1 MSKQKLYW
9 ICQFSGWALWM
20 ANEWFSSIHEYEAG
34 GHWTIEYVINVGTCI
49 LLTHGFRHLLK
60 RWNWIELPLERLLFR
75 VIAGILGMSF
85 IQMAINIPLDAR
97 VIEGISFH
105 QPLILF
111 SYIMHWGKP
120 FMAWMAIYYAFNYFQ
135 RSRDIQIEK
144 IRIESSAKE
153 TEAKVLRAQ
162 LNPHFMFNALNS
174 IRALVLEDPERAQ
187 KGITQLSSI
196 LRSSLLAD
204 RRRTISLAEELR
216 TVDDYLALEKIRYEE
231 RLEVRKNIYPE
242 TLGVQVPPMML
253 QTLVENAIKHGVSKP
268 VRGGFVSIEARLS
281 GTRLDLRISNTG
293 VLESTDSGGFGLENT
308 AHRLELLFG
317 KEAQFRIFQASKDV
331 VCAEVLIPVGEAA
344 IPAAA
349 PAFTH
354 KV

>member
-1 MSKQKLYW
+1 M
-9 ICQFSGWALWM
+9 F
-20 ANEWFSSIHEYEAG
+20 NEWLTLLRETDQGGFWTLEYL
-34 GHWTIEYVINVGTCI
+34 INVFTCI

-60 RWNWIELPLERLLFR
+60 RWKWVELPVERLVFR
-75 VIAGILGMSF
+75 VLGCIVGMTF
-85 IQMAINIPLDAR
+85 IQLLINFPLDAS
-97 VIEGISFH
+97 VLEEVSLDK
-105 QPLILF
+105 PLILL
-111 SYIMHWGKP
+111 SYMLHWGKP
-120 FMAWMAIYYAFNYFQ
+120 FMAWTAIYYAFTYFQ
-135 RSRDIQIEK
+135 RSRDIQIDK

-231 RLEVRKNIYPE
+231 RLEVRKNVYPD

-268 VRGGFVSIEARLS
+268 VRGGFVSLESKIVN
-281 GTRLDLRISNTG
+281 GKLDLRISNTG
-293 VLESTDSGGFGLENT
+293 VLETTDSGGFGLENT

-331 VCAEVLIPVGEAA
+331 VCAEVLIPVGETSHPKPE
-344 IPAAA
+344 PALS
-349 PAFTH
+349 H
-354 KV
+354 KF

>member
-1 MSKQKLYW
+1 M
-9 ICQFSGWALWM
+9 GWTLWLF
-20 ANEWFSSIHEYEAG
+20 NEWLAMRQEYENDG
-34 GHWTIEYVINVGTCI
+34 FWTLEYVINVFTCI

-60 RWNWIELPLERLLFR
+60 RWNWVELRLERLIFR
-75 VIAGILGMSF
+75 VLACIVTMTFVQLL
-85 IQMAINIPLDAR
+85 INIPLDANF
-97 VIEGISFH
+97 IKGISFD
-105 QPLILF
+105 QPLIVL
-111 SYIMHWGKP
+111 SYMLHWGKP
-120 FMAWMAIYYAFNYFQ
+120 FMAWTSIYYAFTYFQ

-231 RLEVRKNIYPE
+231 RLEVRKNIYPDA
-242 TLGVQVPPMML
+242 LPIQVPPMML

-268 VRGGFVSIEARLS
+268 VRGGFVSIEAKIVQ
-281 GTRLDLRISNTG
+281 GKLDLRISNTG
-293 VLESTDSGGFGLENT
+293 VLETTESGGFGLENT

-317 KEAQFRIFQASKDV
+317 KQAQFRIFQASKDV
-331 VCAEVLIPVGEAA
+331 VCAEVLIPVGEANLPKPE
-344 IPAAA
+344 PALS
-349 PAFTH
+349 H
-354 KV
+354 KL